1 VSFIPVIVPDRA
13 PTDTYPQRMAAKI
26 RDRLGRVR
34 AHGLLAIQAGLA
46 AGLSWF
52 VAHDVVGHR
61 QPFFA
66 PVASVVAL
74 GAALGQRLVRVVEL
88 VLGVAVGVLV
98 GDALVYVIGTGA
110 LQLSLVVALAVAIAV
125 FVRGS
130 PVIIIQASSS
140 AVLIAT
146 LQPPTTGLAY
156 PRFFDAL
163 IGGGIGIVITALFV
177 PTNPVTVAQRAAEAM
192 LGSMA
197 DGIEAVATALDRRD
211 RAAVEEALERL
222 RDLSGELT
230 GYQEALTGSREA
242 ATISPVWWRYRDEL
256 VRYSDSAPD
265 LDRAVRN
272 CRVLARRAVA
282 LLRDDEPVPTEL
294 LAALDKVAAAMREL
308 ARELEHGDEPTKA
321 RELML
326 AAVRDAAAAQVATL
340 GFSGAMMIG
349 QVRFA
354 ATDLLRATGL
364 DRVDAEKL
372 VRAAAT
378 PPV

>member
-1 VSFIPVIVPDRA
+1 
-13 PTDTYPQRMAAKI
+13 MAAKI
-26 RDRLGRVR
+26 RDRLRRVR
-34 AHGLLAIQAGLA
+34 GQGLLAIQAGLA

-66 PVASVVAL
+66 PVAAVVAL
-74 GAALGQRLVRVVEL
+74 GAALGQRLSRVIEL
-88 VLGVAVGVLV
+88 VLGVALGVLV
-98 GDALVYVIGTGA
+98 GDTLVYFIGTGA
-110 LQLSLVVALAVAIAV
+110 LQLSLVVALAVVIAV
-125 FVRGS
+125 FVRGT
-130 PVIIIQASSS
+130 PVTIIQASSS

-192 LGSMA
+192 LGSLA

-211 RAAVEEALERL
+211 LAAAEEALERL
-222 RDLSGELT
+222 RDLSAEHT
-230 GYQEALTGSREA
+230 AYQDALTASWEA
-242 ATISPVWWRYRDEL
+242 ATISPLWWRYRDDL
-256 VRYSDSAPD
+256 ARYSDSAPD
-265 LDRAVRN
+265 LDRVVRN

-294 LAALDKVAAAMREL
+294 LAALDKFAAALREL
-308 ARELEHGDEPTKA
+308 ARELEHGDEPTRA

-326 AAVRDAAAAQVATL
+326 AAVRDAAEAQEATL

-349 QVRFA
+349 QIRFA
-354 ATDLLRATGL
+354 ATDLLRATGM

-378 PPV
+378 PPNG

>member
-1 VSFIPVIVPDRA
+1 
-13 PTDTYPQRMAAKI
+13 MAAKI
-26 RDRLGRVR
+26 RDRLWRVR

-52 VAHDVVGHR
+52 VAHDLVGHR

-66 PVASVVAL
+66 PVAAVVAL
-74 GAALGQRLVRVVEL
+74 GAALGQRLIRVIEL

-98 GDALVYVIGTGA
+98 GDTLVYFIGTGA
-110 LQLSLVVALAVAIAV
+110 LQLSLVVALAVTIAV

-163 IGGGIGIVITALFV
+163 IGGGVGILVTALFV
-177 PTNPVTVAQRAAEAM
+177 PTNPVTVAQRAAEAT

-197 DGIEAVATALDRRD
+197 DGIEAVAAALDRRD
-211 RAAVEEALERL
+211 RPAAEEALERL
-222 RDLSGELT
+222 RYLSEELT
-230 GYQEALTGSREA
+230 GYREALTASREA
-242 ATISPVWWRYRDEL
+242 ATISPLWWRYRDEL
-256 VRYSDSAPD
+256 TRYSDSAPD
-265 LDRAVRN
+265 LDRVVRN

-294 LAALDKVAAAMREL
+294 LAALDKFAAALREL
-308 ARELEHGDEPTKA
+308 ARELEHGDEPAKA

-326 AAVRDAAAAQVATL
+326 AAVRDAAAAQEATV

-349 QVRFA
+349 QIRFA
-354 ATDLLRATGL
+354 ATDLLRATGM

-378 PPV
+378 PPNG